1 MNGTGSFVFKVRS
14 KRTVDADDDA
24 GVTELQRDQIGTD
37 KRSEVGVY
45 EKGEEVFLHA
55 QKIRMKT

>member
-1 MNGTGSFVFKVRS
+1 MNGTGNFVFKVRS

-45 EKGEEVFLHA
+45 EKGEEVFLHV
-55 QKIRMKT
+55 